1 MSKRLPTGLL
11 LVVLAAAPWVLAAP
25 KDPTLPSAAVAKQ
38 VEKLTRKI
46 HWYDSLDEARE
57 KAKKENKLVL
67 WLHALGDLDG
77 ET

>member
-1 MSKRLPTGLL
+1 MSKRLFAGLL
-11 LVVLAAAPWVLAAP
+11 FAVIMAASWVPAAPPAP
-25 KDPTLPSAAVAKQ
+25 KIPSEVVEKQ
-38 VEKLTRKI
+38 VNKLTRKV

-77 ET
+77 TT

>member
-1 MSKRLPTGLL
+1 MSNRLSAGLL
-11 LVVLAAAPWVLAAP
+11 LVALAAVPWVPAAP
-25 KDPTLPSAAVAKQ
+25 PNPTLPSEAVERQ
-38 VEKLTRKI
+38 VKKLTRKV